1 MAAPVRVGGGS
12 VLVLHVGNAG
22 GEGAC
27 TSLVSDGDAPPLRVR
42 FTPYVP
48 PGAGAQEAAETVE
61 AVLEPGGSLK
71 FATEERDGAWSARVS
86 AEGDSPECPEEL
98 P

>member
-1 MAAPVRVGGGS
+1 
-12 VLVLHVGNAG
+12 
-22 GEGAC
+22 
-27 TSLVSDGDAPPLRVR
+27 
-42 FTPYVP
+42 
-48 PGAGAQEAAETVE
+48 VE

-71 FATEERDGAWSARVS
+71 FALEEKGGDWSARVS